1 MYNIFLIKKEKE
13 LVGKDVVLKKP
24 KRENWKEWAE
34 LRQRSREFLQPWE
47 PKWPN
52 NFLTKDSFMSFISM
66 VEKSL
71 KNKTGYNFFIF
82 NKKNNLLMG
91 GVSLTNFK
99 SEGYKSITI
108 GYWMGKEYA
117 GKGYMKDSL
126 KIICDYC
133 FTDLSINRIEAAC
146 LPKNLTSK
154 KVLLNVGF
162 KIEGYAKKYLNI
174 NGKLEDHLLFAKI
187 KKGI

>member
-1 MYNIFLIKKEKE
+1 
-13 LVGKDVVLKKP
+13 
-24 KRENWKEWAE
+24 
-34 LRQRSREFLQPWE
+34 
-47 PKWPN
+47 
-52 NFLTKDSFMSFISM
+52 
-66 VEKSL
+66 
-71 KNKTGYNFFIF
+71 
-82 NKKNNLLMG
+82 MG